1 MTKQADQRGGS
12 KEDYDVIVIGAGPA
26 GLMAGGVAAKRL
38 SGTGAKVLILEHGNT
53 PGQKLSITGGG
64 RCNITNAIGRN
75 DTRALLEHYGEAA
88 KFLHAPFAQFSVQDT
103 FTFFEKHGLPLVT
116 EARQRVFPK
125 TQSASDVVD
134 TMVTFATSNGA
145 EIMTGVSV
153 KRFYIAGE
161 EEESTG
167 EVVAI
172 ETSIGKMHAKKFIL
186 ATGGPAK
193 RRDKDG
199 VARSSKLVAIG
210 FDMLEGI
217 GHNVHKPK
225 HTLVPLK
232 SNAKWVHA
240 LAGVAPSFMTVRFKQ
255 NGKIFLTKTGKV
267 LFTHFG
273 LSGPLIINAS
283 YEVGKYLEAGPI
295 AASIDLF
302 PDTDHQALDKRL
314 LKLFDASK
322 NKQVKNVFT
331 DIVEEKIATTVLKLS
346 GIKLE
351 EQVNNIH
358 KEDRKKLVHTLKDLV
373 VPIVSTMGPERAV
386 LGGGGVE
393 LTEVDFKTMSSKLH
407 DNVYIVGDLLNIVR
421 PSGGYSLQLC
431 WTTATVAGRAA
442 SEAV

>member
-1 MTKQADQRGGS
+1 MTKQGDS
-12 KEDYDVIVIGAGPA
+12 KGDYDIIVIGAGPA
-26 GLMAGGVAAKRL
+26 GLMAGGVAAKA
-38 SGTGAKVLILEHGNT
+38 GAKVLILEHGST

-64 RCNITNAIGRN
+64 RCNITNAEY
-75 DTRALLEHYGEAA
+75 DTRALLEHYGEAG

-103 FTFFEKHGLPLVT
+103 FSFFEKKGLPLVI
-116 EARQRVFPK
+116 EARKRAFPK

-134 TMVTFATSNGA
+134 TMVTFAQSSGA
-145 EIMTGVSV
+145 EIQTGVSV
-153 KRFYIAGE
+153 KRFYVAGE
-161 EEESTG
+161 EEQNAG
-167 EVVAI
+167 EIVAV
-172 ETSIGKMHAKKFIL
+172 ETSLGKMYAKKFIL

-217 GHNVHKPK
+217 GHNVHKPQ

-240 LAGVAPSFMTVRFKQ
+240 LSGVAPSFMTVRFKQ

-283 YEVGKYLEAGPI
+283 YEVGKFLENGPV
-295 AASIDLF
+295 AAAIDLF
-302 PDTDHQALDKRL
+302 PDTDHQSLDKRL
-314 LKLFDASK
+314 LNLFDASK

-331 DIVEEKIATTVLKLS
+331 DIVEEKIAITVLKLA

-358 KEDRKKLVHTLKDLV
+358 KEARKKLVHTLKDLV
-373 VPIVSTMGPERAV
+373 VPIVSTMGADRAIV
-386 LGGGGVE
+386 GGGGVE

-407 DNVYIVGDLLNIVR
+407 SNVHIVGDLLNIVR

-442 SEAV
+442 TLLLK

>member
-1 MTKQADQRGGS
+1 MTKQENSR
-12 KEDYDVIVIGAGPA
+12 EDYDIIVIGAGPA
-26 GLMAGGVAAKRL
+26 GLMAGGVAAKH
-38 SGTGAKVLILEHGNT
+38 GASVLILEQGDT

-64 RCNITNAIGRN
+64 RCNITNAEYDNRK
-75 DTRALLEHYGEAA
+75 LLEHYGEAG
-88 KFLHAPFAQFSVQDT
+88 KFLFSTFAQFSVQDT
-103 FTFFEKHGLPLVT
+103 FTFFEKNGLPLVI
-116 EARQRVFPK
+116 EARKRTFPK
-125 TQSASDVVD
+125 TQNASDVVD
-134 TMVTFATSNGA
+134 TMVRFALKSGV
-145 EIMTGVSV
+145 EIQTNVSV
-153 KRFYIAGE
+153 KRFYIAKE
-161 EEESTG
+161 DEQNTG
-167 EVVAI
+167 QVTAV
-172 ETSIGKMHAKKFIL
+172 ETSVGKLHAKKFIL

-240 LAGVAPSFMTVRFKQ
+240 LSGVAPSFMTVHFKQ
-255 NGKIFLTKTGKV
+255 NGKIFLSKTGKV

-283 YEVGKYLEAGPI
+283 NEVGKFLENGPV

-302 PDTDHQALDKRL
+302 PDTDHTMLDKRI
-314 LKLFDASK
+314 LKLFDAHK
-322 NKQVKNVFT
+322 NKQIKNVLS
-331 DIVEEKIATTVLKLS
+331 DMIEEKLAYTILKLS

-358 KEDRKKLVHTLKDLV
+358 KVARKKLVHTMKDLA
-373 VPIVSTMGPERAV
+373 VPIVSTMGADRAI

-393 LTEVDFKTMSSKLH
+393 LTEVDFKTMQSKLH
-407 DNVYIVGDLLNIVR
+407 NNVYIVGDLLNVVG
-421 PSGGYSLQLC
+421 STGGYNLQLC
-431 WTTATVAGRAA
+431 WTTGQVAGK
-442 SEAV
+442 SAVQNDD